1 MRAER
6 LRRGGYRN
14 ELQQMTTETHCKPP
28 VGEHWALTADH
39 MPLGHVWELED
50 RVTGWQRLQRSGCA
64 AGLSSRR
71 TVRKSVVGKGGWR
84 SCWQVMAVD
93 CGKLTDLH
101 HEKWRDRKMGEKWG
115 RGM

>member
-1 MRAER
+1 M
-6 LRRGGYRN
+6 GSTG
-14 ELQQMTTETHCKPP
+14 
-28 VGEHWALTADH
+28 ALTADH
-39 MPLGHVWELED
+39 VPLGHVWELED

-64 AGLSSRR
+64 AGLSGRR
-71 TVRKSVVGKGGWR
+71 TVRKSVVGKSGWR